1 MIFFECFQRTGKL
14 QFLVHKANTIQKGTC
29 ACKKFYVR
37 ENKHNPKFDKK
48 NFSHLNNKYPKT
60 EIKMENTEGF
70 LYQLNLS
77 RCLIVKRTL
86 ELLTMLKIESHKI
99 LERKILITNFMR
111 RKYI

>member
-1 MIFFECFQRTGKL
+1 
-14 QFLVHKANTIQKGTC
+14 
-29 ACKKFYVR
+29 
-37 ENKHNPKFDKK
+37 
-48 NFSHLNNKYPKT
+48 
-60 EIKMENTEGF
+60 MENTEGF